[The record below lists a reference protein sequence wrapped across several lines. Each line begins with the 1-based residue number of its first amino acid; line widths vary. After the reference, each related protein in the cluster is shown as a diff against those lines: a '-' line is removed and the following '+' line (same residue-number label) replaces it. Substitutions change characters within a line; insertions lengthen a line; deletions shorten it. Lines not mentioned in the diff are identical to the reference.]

1 MSPVEKTLDQN
12 YQWFTANRKRL
23 LRRYRGRYVAVSR
36 ASILGDYA
44 TEDQAICETV
54 RSGIRPGAFIV
65 QRCVP
70 VSEEERAVFHSGVSF
85 PNIAVEK

>member
-1 MSPVEKTLDQN
+1 MSAAERNVDQN
-12 YQWFTANRKRL
+12 YQWFRANHRRL
-23 LRRYRGRYVAVSR
+23 LRRYRGRFIAVAR
-36 ASILGDYA
+36 AAVVGDYA

-70 VSEEERAVFHSGVSF
+70 ISEEERAVFHSCVSF
-85 PNIAVEK
+85 PKIAATK